1 MFLWDDSKNE
11 TLIDTRGIS
20 FDEIVSAIELDI
32 NPLDIYENKNYKNQ
46 YKMDVLI
53 GDYVWVVVFEIR
65 NGDYWLVT
73 AFKNR
78 KANKKHKRS

>member
-53 GDYVWVVVFEIR
+53 DDYVWVVVFEIR

-78 KANKKHKRS
+78 KANKKYKGS

>member
-11 TLIDTRGIS
+11 ILINSRGIS
-20 FDEIVSAIELDI
+20 FDEIVEAIELDI
-32 NPLDIYENKNYKNQ
+32 NPLSIYKNEKYNDQ

-53 GDYVWVVVFEIR
+53 DAYVWVVVFEIR
-65 NGDYWLVT
+65 NDNYWLVT

-78 KANKKHKRS
+78 KANKKYKKD

>member
-1 MFLWDDSKNE
+1 MFLCNDSKNE

-46 YKMDVLI
+46 YKIDVLI
-53 GDYVWVVVFEIR
+53 GDYV
-65 NGDYWLVT
+65 
-73 AFKNR
+73 
-78 KANKKHKRS
+78 

>member
-1 MFLWDDSKNE
+1 FIVKRYTIYTISNKKIINMFLCNDSKNE

-46 YKMDVLI
+46 YKIDVLI
-53 GDYVWVVVFEIR
+53 GDYV
-65 NGDYWLVT
+65 
-73 AFKNR
+73 
-78 KANKKHKRS
+78 

>member
-11 TLIDTRGIS
+11 MLINTRGIS

-46 YKMDVLI
+46 YKIDVLI
-53 GDYVWVVVFEIR
+53 DDYVWVVVFEIR

-78 KANKKHKRS
+78 KANKKHKGS